1 MSRNI
6 IYIHYHLV
14 ISDVTEIFAIRGF
27 NCVGLSSN
35 TLSIEVFDRECK
47 THQPDWVFSINF
59 SPEIAV
65 LCSRRGVPYV
75 SWTIDPLPLNRQ
87 RLASNVNPLLC
98 LVFAHDLSTVAK
110 FGLLGV
116 DSRHLLLAA
125 PANRR
130 HPVRVDLIPA
140 PYRCDASFV
149 GSSLV
154 DEIYVLDRWLTPLGG
169 DSLSARGLS
178 WLSSVVHGAEGAV
191 GPPWLETAEGVKA
204 VPTFLREFCHTDSDC
219 AELVAKLNGVVSA
232 FYRQQGV
239 AAMLRHTGSTTVWGD
254 SGWTDYHPHYR
265 GPADHGEELTQI
277 YCASAVNLDIPR
289 LYQRQTVTMRI
300 FDILACG
307 GFLLAERSCA
317 MEAVFTE
324 GVHLAYY
331 DSQEA
336 LPDVIGR
343 WVSDPVGR
351 QNIAAAGRAEVLAR
365 HQIEH
370 RVAVILQAVAQKG
383 W

>member
-1 MSRNI
+1 MP
-6 IYIHYHLV
+6 
-14 ISDVTEIFAIRGF
+14 DVEKAFDKMGLIMRGLNPKDTTIDNF
-27 NCVGLSSN
+27 KDICS
-35 TLSIEVFDRECK
+35 EFRP
-47 THQPDWVFSINF
+47 HWVFSINF
-59 SPEIAV
+59 SPEIAF
-65 LCSRRGVPYV
+65 LCSRLGIPYV
-75 SWTIDPLPLNRQ
+75 SWTVDPLPPSRTKWLGDVS
-87 RLASNVNPLLC
+87 RLSCIA
-98 LVFAHDLSTVAK
+98 FAHDLQMVAQLSEL
-110 FGLLGV
+110 GL
-116 DSRHLLLAA
+116 DARHMLLAA
-125 PANRR
+125 PTARR
-130 HPVRVDLIPA
+130 TPLADERIIA
-140 PYRCDASFV
+140 PYFCGASFV
-149 GSSLV
+149 GSSMI
-154 DEIYVLDRWLTPLGG
+154 DEIDSFDRCLNALGG
-169 DSLSARGLS
+169 NDLSAQALMWAQGIVERHGRV
-178 WLSSVVHGAEGAV
+178 SSFSGVASLGGVDALPPYLQVHCEAHAAR
-191 GPPWLETAEGVKA
+191 LDI
-204 VPTFLREFCHTDSDC
+204 L
-219 AELVAKLNGVVSA
+219 AKLDGVLSA

-254 SGWTDYHPHYR
+254 AGWTDYHPHYR

-331 DSQEA
+331 DSHEA